1 MASGPV
7 KCLSETNDGMGV
19 AVSASDDDIRELV
32 SHGRKRLPALATGA
46 QHGEPLPASR
56 DAALPG

>member
-1 MASGPV
+1 
-7 KCLSETNDGMGV
+7 MGV
-19 AVSASDDDIRELV
+19 AVLTTATDDDIRELV
-32 SHGRKRLPALATGA
+32 SHGRKRLDAALATVA